1 MSGGRVVTLS
11 PSQTQ
16 ISTDKTAIA
25 ADGTEVLTVFVT
37 VKNTD
42 ETGGEPNAMSSL
54 RANAVTITATPSTG
68 VVITQPSGTCN
79 ASGSTTATLT
89 STNAATIAIG
99 ASVLGVTVTSGSP
112 SVVVGGGAP
121 PDPEPGDPFFTQG
134 TTEATARA
142 NADGFTWGSGGSR
155 VTVAEVPAGRTGW
168 GLRYR
173 FGPDADGAD
182 SSAEQRFNTG
192 RSLSHLWIEYDIY
205 IPPNYIH
212 RNSTGPDNNKFLA
225 LWRDTYSDV
234 TGGTWRI
241 FHELNRGGDTNSTC
255 RMMSSRWDL
264 NSATDTGLPFAANGS
279 TMISPSGPIAI
290 GAWTQ
295 VRYEFKAASAYGA
308 SDGII
313 RVWFNGT
320 LFGEM
325 TNGKFWN
332 FDTATDPVDC
342 VLKQGYFMGWSN
354 SGFLDETL
362 LYTYG
367 AKFYDTDPGW
377 L

>member
-1 MSGGRVVTLS
+1 MPRVVTLS
-11 PSQTQ
+11 PAQTQ

-25 ADGTEVLTVFVT
+25 ADGTEVLTVSVT

-42 ETGGEPNAMSSL
+42 QTGGEPNAMSLL
-54 RANAVTITATPSTG
+54 RANAVTLAVTPSTG
-68 VVITQPSGTCN
+68 VTITQPTGTAN
-79 ASGSTTATLT
+79 AGGSVTGSFV
-89 STNAATIAIG
+89 STNAATVTVSAT
-99 ASVLGVTVTSGSP
+99 VLGEAVTSGNP
-112 SVVVGGGAP
+112 TVVVGGGAP
-121 PDPEPGDPFFTQG
+121 PEPDPGDPFFTQG

-142 NADGFTWGSGGSR
+142 NADGFTWSTGNAR
-155 VTVAEVPAGRTGW
+155 VSVAEVPAGRSGW

-173 FGPDADGAD
+173 YGPDADGVD
-182 SSAEQRFNTG
+182 SNAEQRFNTG
-192 RSLSHLWIEYDIY
+192 RSLSHLWIEYDLY
-205 IPPNYIH
+205 VPSNYIH
-212 RNSTGPDNNKFLA
+212 RNSSGTDNNKFLA
-225 LWRDTYSDV
+225 LWRDTYSDAP
-234 TGGTWRI
+234 GGTWRI

-264 NSATDTGLPFAANGS
+264 NSATDTGLGFAANGS
-279 TMISPSGPIAI
+279 TMISPSGPITI

-295 VRYEFKAASAYGA
+295 VRYEFAAASAYGE

-313 RVWFNGT
+313 RVWFDGV

-354 SGFLDETL
+354 SGFLDETIF
-362 LYTYG
+362 YTYG

-377 L
+377 IP